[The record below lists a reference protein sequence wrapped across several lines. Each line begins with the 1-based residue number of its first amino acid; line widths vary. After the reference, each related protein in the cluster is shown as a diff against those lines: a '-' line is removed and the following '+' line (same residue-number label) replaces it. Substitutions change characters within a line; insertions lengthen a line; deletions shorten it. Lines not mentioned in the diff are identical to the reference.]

1 MNATYSR
8 LILPPIVRTLR
19 SSLLLLLLGLL
30 PGPGAGAQTA
40 ITISALNS
48 LSFGAIAR
56 STSNSIDYA
65 SAAAARFN
73 VTGDTASHV
82 RLTISFSE
90 LAAQSGASVNSIDRS
105 ITPSLGNVDCAYSLD
120 GGATW
125 NTFSTGTLY
134 QDTQFPSGVS
144 GTGTIA
150 VRVGG
155 SLSTGLRQQRGP
167 YSGTIT
173 LTAEY
178 R

>member
-8 LILPPIVRTLR
+8 FPFPLVNLLRWSLP
-19 SSLLLLLLGLL
+19 LLLLLVVS
-30 PGPGAGAQTA
+30 GASAQTA
-40 ITISALNS
+40 ITISAVNS
-48 LSFGAIAR
+48 LSFGAVAR

-73 VTGDTASHV
+73 VTGDTSSHV

-90 LAAQSGASVNSIDRS
+90 MATQNGASVNAIDRS
-105 ITPSLGNVDCAYSLD
+105 LTPSLGNADCAYSLD

-125 NTFSTGTLY
+125 NTFATGALY
-134 QDTQFPSGVS
+134 QDTQFPADPSGN
-144 GTGTIA
+144 GTIV

-155 SLSTGLRQQRGP
+155 SLATGFRQQRGS
-167 YSGTIT
+167 YNGTIT